1 MPQYMV
7 LLYDTPESVEQWR
20 RMSAEQ
26 IKQGIAEYARW
37 SESVAGRGHL
47 VAGEKLQDGTGRVLR
62 GGRSGRRVTGGP
74 YMEATEIIGGYFVI
88 RAADYEEAVS
98 VLSDCPHLEHGTI
111 EVRQIEPLVEPAVDA
126 AAAG

>member
-7 LLYDTPESVEQWR
+7 LLYDTPESVEQWM

-62 GGRSGRRVTGGP
+62 GGRGGRRVTDGP